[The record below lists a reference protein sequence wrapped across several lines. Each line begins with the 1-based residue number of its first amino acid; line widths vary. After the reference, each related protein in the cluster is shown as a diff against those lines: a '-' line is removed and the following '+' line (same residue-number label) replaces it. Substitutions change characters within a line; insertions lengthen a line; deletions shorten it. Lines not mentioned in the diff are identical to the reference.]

1 MFTQLDHRGGIQYVL
16 PVHRVDLPDV
26 AEMTIIIPS
35 TGQKMFRG
43 KSVYRNEM
51 PKEFVFIQG
60 LYEGI
65 NDDEGARVS
74 ECCLCHITVRNIDE
88 GLHVDCAV
96 CNFHYQSACASEIAS
111 EELLTKVVPD
121 LGESTC
127 RDPSSC
133 QLIQRRVAEWTLER
147 PNVCDLCFQLLHIVH
162 DDAY

>member
-43 KSVYRNEM
+43 KSVNRNEM

-65 NDDEGARVS
+65 NDDEGARV
-74 ECCLCHITVRNIDE
+74 
-88 GLHVDCAV
+88 
-96 CNFHYQSACASEIAS
+96 
-111 EELLTKVVPD
+111 
-121 LGESTC
+121 
-127 RDPSSC
+127 
-133 QLIQRRVAEWTLER
+133 AE
-147 PNVCDLCFQLLHIVH
+147 
-162 DDAY
+162 

>member
-1 MFTQLDHRGGIQYVL
+1 MDHRGGIQYVL

-65 NDDEGARVS
+65 NDDEGARVA
-74 ECCLCHITVRNIDE
+74 ECCLCHSTVRSIDE
-88 GLHVDCAV
+88 DLHVDCAV
-96 CNFHYQSACASEIAS
+96 CNLHYHSACASEIAS
-111 EELLTKVVPD
+111 EELLTKVVSD

-127 RDPSSC
+127 RDLASF
-133 QLIQRRVAEWTLER
+133 QLIQRRVADGDSGYAQR
-147 PNVCDLCFQLLHIVH
+147 SVCDLCFQLLHIFNG
-162 DDAY
+162 DAY